1 MPHGFGRYGQFPFDL
16 GGGPSFLEQ
25 EHQAILDELVPGWD
39 TSEDLEPFAE
49 TYADAVAVT
58 MIWAVNARLRQWLIP
73 LGMIDGL
80 TAWEEA
86 TGLRPSGQTPDVERR
101 RRVSGKLIGL
111 VGNAIGDI
119 ETAAIS
125 VLGQSFDGLVVVDPD
140 NVIAYWPG
148 VNPGPPGLEWSSNR
162 ARVGIRIDK
171 TGLTDQAFEEKRQA
185 LFVQIDD
192 MLPTWM
198 NFQIGVGD
206 GFTIN
211 QGVIGE
217 TFL

>member
-1 MPHGFGRYGQFPFDL
+1 MAKGFGRYGQFPFDL
-16 GGGPSFLEQ
+16 GGGDAFLEQ
-25 EHQAILDELVPGWD
+25 EHQALLDDLVPGWD
-39 TSEDLEPFAE
+39 TSEDLEAFAE
-49 TYADAVAVT
+49 TYVDAVAVT
-58 MIWAVNARLRQWLIP
+58 MIWAVNERLRQWLIP
-73 LGMIDGL
+73 RSMLESL
-80 TAWEEA
+80 PVWEES
-86 TGLRPSGQTPDVERR
+86 TGLRPGSQTEDVERR

-111 VGNAIGDI
+111 VASAIGDI

-125 VLGQSFDGLVVVDPD
+125 VLGLSFDGLVVVDPD
-140 NVIAYWPG
+140 NTIAYWPG

-162 ARVGIRIDK
+162 ARLGIRIDK
-171 TGLTDQAFEEKRQA
+171 TSLTDLAFEEKRQA

-192 MLPTWM
+192 MLPAWM